1 MMAFPLSYRAEQQ
14 IPQFFAQLRT
24 QTEKTAENN
33 ASWTKDSSIFGS
45 AHIIMGADRK
55 WIIVRIDGK
64 TVDIKKRPKPLYSR
78 ATTFVW
84 KV

>member
-1 MMAFPLSYRAEQQ
+1 MMAFLLSYRAEQQ
-14 IPQFFAQLRT
+14 IPQFFAQLRA
-24 QTEKTAENN
+24 QTEKTVESN
-33 ASWTKDSSIFGS
+33 ASWTKDSSIFCS
-45 AHIIMGADRK
+45 AHIMGADRK